1 MLAATPK
8 ACKIRQM
15 KIAVTALVLILGI
28 AAGPAVAAA
37 SDKSS
42 TGRNYMWIDK
52 NGERQ
57 YGDSVPP
64 EYSQGERR
72 VLSNQGVELQRED
85 ARKNAQQLAEEKR
98 RQQDSAQRAQHDR
111 FLLTTY
117 TSSRDIERL
126 RDERLDQLEA
136 QIKAAVLY
144 IESLDARLQTLQARA
159 QNFKPYSSKPD
170 ARRMPDDLAE
180 ELVRGS
186 NEARS
191 QRKALD
197 KRRSDL
203 IDVRAQF
210 DADIARYKELTTH
223 NAALSAG

>member
-1 MLAATPK
+1 
-8 ACKIRQM
+8 
-15 KIAVTALVLILGI
+15 
-28 AAGPAVAAA
+28 
-37 SDKSS
+37 
-42 TGRNYMWIDK
+42 
-52 NGERQ
+52 
-57 YGDSVPP
+57 VPP

-72 VLSNQGVELQRED
+72 VLNNQGVELQRED

-117 TSSRDIERL
+117 TSTRDIERL

-136 QIKAAVLY
+136 QIRAAVLY
-144 IESLDARLQTLQARA
+144 IDSLDARLKTLQTRA
-159 QNFKPYSSKPD
+159 QAFKPYSSKPD

-180 ELVRGS
+180 ELVRGAS
-186 NEARS
+186 EARS

-197 KRRSDL
+197 KRRQDL

-210 DADIARYKELTTH
+210 DVDITRYKELTTRS
-223 NAALSAG
+223 AASSAG